1 MCDVRVSE
9 RERASLSLPHSL
21 RHLVQHVSVCSH
33 IVCSRVLHVPSEK
46 RREIVRSPKARE
58 AVKDAEKEG
67 ARVDF
72 IGKSHVYVS
81 VHVPMYDQ

>member
-1 MCDVRVSE
+1 M
-9 RERASLSLPHSL
+9 
-21 RHLVQHVSVCSH
+21 
-33 IVCSRVLHVPSEK
+33 
-46 RREIVRSPKARE
+46 RSPKARE

-67 ARVDF
+67 ARVRVDF